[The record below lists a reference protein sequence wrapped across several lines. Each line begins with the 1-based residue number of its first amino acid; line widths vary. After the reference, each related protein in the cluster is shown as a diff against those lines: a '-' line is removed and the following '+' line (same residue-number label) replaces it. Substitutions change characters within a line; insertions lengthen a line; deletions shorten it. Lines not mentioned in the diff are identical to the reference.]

1 MHASGRAIRIF
12 SCKLTCQ
19 HALDA
24 CLRIRDPTIAVSG
37 KVSRSTPPRV
47 RAKMRLRTGGCV
59 IHGLHRCVWIG
70 SAGLESGSSDVCADL
85 DVEDQVSTDM
95 IGRTN
100 LNGEC

>member
-1 MHASGRAIRIF
+1 
-12 SCKLTCQ
+12 
-19 HALDA
+19 
-24 CLRIRDPTIAVSG
+24 
-37 KVSRSTPPRV
+37 
-47 RAKMRLRTGGCV
+47 MRLRTGGCV